1 MTGSD
6 SLFRIGRGAR
16 TAFAASLLSGLLLA
30 LFVPDAALAQSG
42 ARACRQLEAQLAS
55 LSGGGGRAAPAQA
68 RKYDEAIARQRGQI
82 DKARG
87 QARQAGCGFAV
98 TGRAVA
104 FCGEINA
111 TLARMEKNL
120 SELQR
125 QRTKLSGGG
134 DRRERARIAAALDRN
149 GCRAAPRPAR
159 SAGVVPG
166 PAEPADAAPR
176 RQMTTVARAGV
187 PARNLSGQFR
197 TMCVRTC
204 DGYYF
209 PVSWSVSQAAFER
222 DGNACQAMCPGTRV
236 ELHYHRVSGEDS
248 EDMVSASTGI
258 PYREMD
264 NAFLYRQPGA
274 SIPAGC
280 GCGASAQGEPGFQ
293 TIGGDYAANA
303 PATQPGPEDGD
314 EDGTVTA
321 AIPLP
326 SVRPDP
332 AEDPETLSTR
342 EGGLDAEGLKK
353 LAAPPPAAAA
363 NPDAHPREKHVRVV
377 GPAFLP
383 DQEAAIGLQAQDPA
397 RAR

>member
-1 MTGSD
+1 MRGK
-6 SLFRIGRGAR
+6 SLFRIGRETR
-16 TAFAASLLSGLLLA
+16 TAFAASLLLGLFLSGPA
-30 LFVPDAALAQSG
+30 FAQAGS
-42 ARACRQLEAQLAS
+42 RICRQLEAQLAS
-55 LSGGGGRAAPAQA
+55 LSPGARASPATTK
-68 RKYDEAIARQRGQI
+68 RYDAAIDRQRDQMT
-82 DKARG
+82 KARA
-87 QARQAGCGFAV
+87 QARQAGCGFSV

-111 TLARMEKNL
+111 TLSRMEKNL
-120 SELQR
+120 AGLQR
-125 QRTKLSGGG
+125 KRTQLAGRG
-134 DRRERARIAAALDRN
+134 DSRRERARITAALDAN
-149 GCRAAPRPAR
+149 ECRAARTARVTPGEDETRRQSVLERPAR
-159 SAGVVPG
+159 V
-166 PAEPADAAPR
+166 
-176 RQMTTVARAGV
+176 RQG
-187 PARNLSGQFR
+187 NLSGRFR

-222 DGNACQAMCPGTRV
+222 DGNACQAMCPGTQV

-248 EDMVSASTGI
+248 EDMVSATTGV
-258 PYREMD
+258 PYRDMD

-280 GCGASAQGEPGFQ
+280 GCGAVAQGESGFQ

-303 PATQPGPEDGD
+303 PAMQATPEAED
-314 EDGTVTA
+314 ETVTA

-326 SVRPDP
+326 SLRPDP

-353 LAAPPPAAAA
+353 LAAPQPAAPARISDPNA
-363 NPDAHPREKHVRVV
+363 KPGERQIRVV

-383 DQEAAIGLQAQDPA
+383 DQEAATNLQARAPA